1 MKKHFVAC
9 LVFLLSLSAFSQ
21 QKTNVGL
28 LKGITS
34 AVFAGMLENSSYEYT
49 VFDSAEELLKSMKE
63 GYIDAANVPTF
74 LAEKILV
81 HSGSRLCVP
90 AVTSTTDVSL
100 VSIDKNIHS
109 FSDLLGKK
117 VYVVKDSFEEDFFR
131 KLLELSSVPVKNGE
145 TGVEIEYMDSFST
158 LVSALI
164 TKRIDCAVLSEPYT
178 SSVLVNS
185 FDAFSAVDFQD
196 EYIKIYGSDKN
207 VSKSVLLVLS
217 QYRDTR
223 RKDYSKFLEDVKLSV
238 NFVRLQPVKSAG
250 ILKKKNL
257 MLPASAAGHSLK
269 NSHFVYKETDENF
282 RLMLYN

>member
-21 QKTNVGL
+21 QKTNIGL

-34 AVFAGMLENSSYEYT
+34 AVFAGMLDNPSYEYT
-49 VFDSAEELLKSMKE
+49 VFDSAEELLTSMKE
-63 GYIDAANVPTF
+63 GYIDAANVPAF

-81 HSGSRLCVP
+81 HSGSRLCAP

-131 KLLELSSVPVKNGE
+131 KLLDLSSVPVKNGE

-164 TKRIDCAVLSEPYT
+164 TKKIGCAVLSEPYT

-238 NFVRLQPVKSAG
+238 NFVRFHPVKSAG
-250 ILKKKNL
+250 ILRKKNL
-257 MLPASAAGHSLK
+257 LLPASAAGHSLK
-269 NSHFVYKETDENF
+269 KSHFVYKETDENF